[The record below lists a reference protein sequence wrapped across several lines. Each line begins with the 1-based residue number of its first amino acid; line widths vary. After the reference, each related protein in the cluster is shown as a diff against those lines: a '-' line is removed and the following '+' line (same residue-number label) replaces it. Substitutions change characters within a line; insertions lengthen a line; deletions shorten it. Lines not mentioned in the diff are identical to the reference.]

1 MFDLL
6 SKKMQEKE
14 KINLELLKDVL
25 NEIWQTNERYIKHL
39 IMFSTDLDI

>member
-6 SKKMQEKE
+6 SKKMQEKD
-14 KINLELLKDVL
+14 KINLELLNVVL
-25 NEIWQTNERYIKHL
+25 NEIWQTTERYIRHL